1 LYSEAENPEDFF
13 KIIAISYG
21 SVTIFI
27 AAFLGVI
34 GYLAFGDQTK
44 NIILSNMPETEAI
57 GVIAR
62 VSYLFAILG
71 CWVIV
76 LQPIFYIVES
86 SLYY

>member
-1 LYSEAENPEDFF
+1 LF
-13 KIIAISYG
+13 G
-21 SVTIFI
+21 
-27 AAFLGVI
+27 AAFLGI
-34 GYLAFGDQTK
+34 LGYLAFGNQISP
-44 NIILSNMPETEAI
+44 IILSNMPETEVI

-86 SLYY
+86 SAQYEKLGDFSFWNM